1 MQWRNNI
8 MNLGGLTLK
17 SKAIK
22 NIKKSI
28 EELEKALADIRDVY
42 VIELEGKSSV
52 VNRVNYLNY
61 TMLKVRGM
69 LTTGPLESFKP
80 VAQMKVTSMII
91 VLSEAANFDDGVLYF
106 GSSPIDKMTMI
117 RMALIFVINELKE
130 ALKIEGY

>member
-1 MQWRNNI
+1 M
-8 MNLGGLTLK
+8 K

-28 EELEKALADIRDVY
+28 EELEKALADVRDVY

-69 LTTGPLESFKP
+69 LTTDPLESFKP

-117 RMALIFVINELKE
+117 RMALIFGINELKE

>member
-1 MQWRNNI
+1 M
-8 MNLGGLTLK
+8 K

-28 EELEKALADIRDVY
+28 EELEKALADVRDVY

-61 TMLKVRGM
+61 TMFKVRGM
-69 LTTGPLESFKP
+69 LTTDPLESFKP